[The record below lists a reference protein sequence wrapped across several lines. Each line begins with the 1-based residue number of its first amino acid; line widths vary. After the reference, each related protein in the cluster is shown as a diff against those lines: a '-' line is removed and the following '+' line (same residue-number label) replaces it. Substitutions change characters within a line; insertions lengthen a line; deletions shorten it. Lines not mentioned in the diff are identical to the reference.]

1 MFELAI
7 NGGRARL
14 TLNRPQARNAIPLD
28 GWGQLAAAVEEAE
41 ASGAALLILAGTGG
55 SFCAGADILDF
66 KGFKGDTEAV
76 ARFRS
81 AMRLGLE
88 RLAGCRIPT
97 IAAIDGP
104 CYGAGVA
111 LAIACDIRL
120 AGSAAVFAIT
130 PAKFGISYPQA
141 DIHRLVNL
149 IGPSQAAR
157 LLFTASAIDASEA
170 ERIGLVEQSCEDSGA
185 EAEMLANAIGQNSSD
200 SLATLKRGIR
210 LAAEGVASDET
221 QDARFVA
228 LLASDALADRLEE
241 RRGRR

>member
-1 MFELAI
+1 MFQLAI
-7 NGGRARL
+7 DGGRAWL

-41 ASGAALLILAGTGG
+41 VSGAAVLILAGSGG
-55 SFCAGADILDF
+55 SFCAGADISDF
-66 KGFKGDTEAV
+66 ESFKGDTDAV

-81 AMRLGLE
+81 AMRDGLE
-88 RLAGCRIPT
+88 RLAGCAIPT

-111 LAIACDIRL
+111 LAIACDLRL
-120 AGSAAVFAIT
+120 AGTAAAFAIT
-130 PAKFGISYPQA
+130 PAKLGISYPQA

-157 LLFTASAIDASEA
+157 LLFTAYAIDAAGA
-170 ERIGLVEQSCEDSGA
+170 ERIGLVEQSCEDARA
-185 EAEMLANAIGQNSSD
+185 EAEKLANAIGQNSPD

-210 LAAEGVASDET
+210 LAAEDASCDER
-221 QDARFVA
+221 QDAQFDA
-228 LLASDALADRLEE
+228 LLASDALAERLAE
-241 RRGRR
+241 RKGRR